1 MKYVNQYYVLWFDIP
16 VQNFVFVHKLN
27 GVEEVADDERS
38 GFFWK
43 GGAVRDDIEEL
54 SIRS

>member
-1 MKYVNQYYVLWFDIP
+1 MNQYYVLWLDIS
-16 VQNFVFVHKLN
+16 VQNLMFVHKLN
-27 GVEEVADDERS
+27 GIEEVADDERS
-38 GFFWK
+38 GLFWK